1 MTKAEIIQWIKEYK
15 RPIEDITEFSKQL
28 VAKIKTMDFTSFNNG
43 MAIGYAGSLDG
54 NKWNKHRF
62 EIEMKS
68 SFPKEINYI
77 QIYRSVNLKQKDRRL
92 KDGW

>member
-1 MTKAEIIQWIKEYK
+1 MTKAEIIQWIKDYK

-54 NKWNKHRF
+54 NK
-62 EIEMKS
+62 
-68 SFPKEINYI
+68 
-77 QIYRSVNLKQKDRRL
+77 
-92 KDGW
+92 